1 MGSKLFSETRQEPL
15 PVWWVTVSAQ
25 PVPFITVIRAQ
36 PWLLGCLL
44 NAQVSLA
51 APDQAAALLGS
62 LLCPEIR

>member
-1 MGSKLFSETRQEPL
+1 MGSKLFSQTRQEPL
-15 PVWWVTVSAQ
+15 PVWWVTVSA
-25 PVPFITVIRAQ
+25 
-36 PWLLGCLL
+36 CLL